1 MAFNYRQIN
10 YRVMTDTVKS
20 YQTIPQLAAA
30 IRSSIQKQYMVS
42 EEENVVVLEDEDAKT
57 SYIVSGK
64 RSFEA
69 AKGYPGK
76 KVAVLNYANNHSIG
90 GAPFSAGAQ
99 EESLCRCST
108 LYPCLQ
114 AMDVPFYQKHQQ
126 DYMAGKLTIMGNDDL
141 IYTPDVVVFKTDER
155 TEPIEP
161 KMMPESDW
169 YKVNVIT
176 CAAPEFRGKPQTYP
190 DGYRELISKR
200 IKRILDVA
208 AKEQNEVLILGAWGC
223 GAYGNSLDVVAN
235 VFMELLPNYGF
246 EIVEFA
252 MSKGDGQDTPFAA
265 EIRKMESSDEDTQYI
280 NQPNSVTPKDFVKLI
295 NPDMPEDQKQRII
308 AKIEQHQKDMLIET
322 DDERRFRALLT
333 ATGREGIDDV
343 LDKLKKGDFFTAPG
357 SVVHHSNW
365 KGGLVNH
372 SLKVYDEAMKLRA
385 EFLAQN
391 PGHESEVPADSV
403 TIAALLHDVCKF
415 DQYTIGLDGKPHHKK
430 PYISLGGHGFKSVVL
445 LQYWGLKLWPIEI
458 VAIRWHMGKADIKSD
473 DELKVYQDAL
483 NLEII
488 KLIVKA
494 DYNATHN
501 NQ

>member
-10 YRVMTDTVKS
+10 QRVMIDTVKS

-30 IRSSIQKQYMVS
+30 IRSSIQNQYMVS
-42 EEENVVVLEDEDAKT
+42 EEDNVVAPAVKSVET

-76 KVAVLNYANNHSIG
+76 RVAVLNYANNHSIG
-90 GAPFSAGAQ
+90 GGPFSAGAQ

-114 AMDVPFYQKHQQ
+114 AMDVPFYQKHRQ
-126 DYMAGKLTIMGNDDL
+126 DYDDGRLTIMGNDDL

-176 CAAPEFRGKPQTYP
+176 CAAPELRGKPKTYP
-190 DGYRELISKR
+190 DGYRELIAKR

-223 GAYGNSLDVVAN
+223 GAFGNSLNVVAN
-235 VFMELLPNYGF
+235 VFMKLLPNYGF

-252 MSKGDGQDTPFAA
+252 MSKGDGQDSPFAA
-265 EIRKMESSDEDTQYI
+265 EIK
-280 NQPNSVTPKDFVKLI
+280 
-295 NPDMPEDQKQRII
+295 
-308 AKIEQHQKDMLIET
+308 QHQKDKLIET
-322 DDERRFRALLT
+322 DEERRFRSLLT
-333 ATGREGIDDV
+333 ATGREGIEDV

-357 SVVHHSNW
+357 SIVHHSNC

-391 PGHESEVPADSV
+391 PGHESEVPANSV

-415 DQYTIGLDGKPHHKK
+415 DQYQIGLDGKPHHKK

-445 LQYWGLKLWPIEI
+445 LQYWGLKLCPMEMM
-458 VAIRWHMGKADIKSD
+458 AIRWHMGRADIKSD
-473 DELKVYQDAL
+473 DELRVYQDAL
-483 NLEII
+483 SLEIV

-501 NQ
+501 S

>member
-1 MAFNYRQIN
+1 VAYNYRQIN
-10 YRVMTDTVKS
+10 YSVMSDTVEC
-20 YQTIPQLAAA
+20 YQTIPALAEATRA
-30 IRSSIQKQYMVS
+30 SRERQFMVA
-42 EEENVVVLEDEDAKT
+42 EDEVVTTPEVTSTNT

-114 AMDVPFYQKHQQ
+114 AMNEPFYQKHQR
-126 DYMAGKLTIMGNDDL
+126 DYMGGKLTNMGNDDL

-161 KMMPESDW
+161 KMMPQNEW
-169 YKVNVIT
+169 YRVNIIT
-176 CAAPEFRGKPQTYP
+176 CAAPEMRDKPKVFP
-190 DGYRELISKR
+190 KGYRELIVKR

-208 AKEQNEVLILGAWGC
+208 AREGNEVLILGRWGC
-223 GAYGNSLDVVAN
+223 GAFGNSEDIIAN

-246 EIVEFA
+246 ETAEFA
-252 MSKGDGQDTPFAA
+252 VFPGDGQDSPFAF
-265 EIRKMESSDEDTQYI
+265 E
-280 NQPNSVTPKDFVKLI
+280 
-295 NPDMPEDQKQRII
+295 
-308 AKIEQHQKDMLIET
+308 IEQHQKDMLVET
-322 DDERRFRALLT
+322 EDEKRFRAILT
-333 ATGREGIDDV
+333 ATGRDGIDSV
-343 LDKLKKGDFFTAPG
+343 LDNLKKGDFFTAPG
-357 SVVHHSNW
+357 SVAHHSNW

-385 EFLAQN
+385 EFLSQN
-391 PGHESEVPADSV
+391 PRNESEVPMDSV
-403 TIAALLHDVCKF
+403 AIAALLHDVCKY
-415 DQYTIGLDGKPHHKK
+415 DQYNIGLDGKPHHKK
-430 PYISLGGHGFKSVVL
+430 PYIALGGHGFKSVVL

-458 VAIRWHMGKADIKSD
+458 LAIRWHMGKADIKSD

-483 NLEII
+483 NMEIV

-501 NQ
+501 CSDYAQSLDRAPTELCR